1 MAHHPDA
8 AARPFHRARADGDSS
23 TDILKDILCHIDD
36 DKGGKRVSPQVRIS
50 AIFVILFVSTSLT
63 AFPIIARNQPRW
75 RIPRFVYL
83 FSRYFG
89 AGVIIATAFI
99 HLLDPAYESIGP
111 ISCVALTADWGK
123 FPWPAAIALMS
134 VMFVFL
140 LDFGAEW
147 WVENKYNFGHASEH
161 DEPVETDLAN
171 PLAATDSRHDSVT
184 TFRPRSQTQCSHQ
197 FLHSADQD
205 IQAIPLVPRSTDHT
219 FPHQLAAFLILESG
233 VLFHSLI
240 IGLNLGVTTS
250 ATDFF
255 TLYPVIAFHQAFE
268 GLGLGAR
275 LALIPFPANLAWMP
289 WALCGAYGVA
299 TPVAMACGV
308 LAGTGGDGM
317 VSGVLD
323 AVSAGILMY
332 TGLVELLAR
341 DFLFN
346 KERSREGRD
355 ILGMLG
361 CLLLGT
367 GVMALLG
374 KWA

>member
-1 MAHHPDA
+1 
-8 AARPFHRARADGDSS
+8 
-23 TDILKDILCHIDD
+23 
-36 DKGGKRVSPQVRIS
+36 
-50 AIFVILFVSTSLT
+50 
-63 AFPIIARNQPRW
+63 
-75 RIPRFVYL
+75 
-83 FSRYFG
+83 
-89 AGVIIATAFI
+89 
-99 HLLDPAYESIGP
+99 
-111 ISCVALTADWGK
+111 
-123 FPWPAAIALMS
+123 MS

-147 WVENKYNFGHASEH
+147 YVENKYNFGHASEH
-161 DEPVETDLAN
+161 DDDPE
-171 PLAATDSRHDSVT
+171 ATPDALTTPSLT

-205 IQAIPLVPRSTDHT
+205 IQLVPRSSTLPSYTSITATPSDTTLPPTATTAHADPTVCKTDHT

-250 ATDFF
+250 SASFS

-275 LALIPFPANLAWMP
+275 LALIPFPAHLAWMP
-289 WALCGAYGVA
+289 WALCCVYGLA
-299 TPVAMACGV
+299 TPVAMASG
-308 LAGTGGDGM
+308 LAGAGQGGEM
-317 VSGVLD
+317 VSGILD

-346 KERSREGRD
+346 KDRSRKGRD
-355 ILGMLG
+355 ILVMLG
-361 CLLLGT
+361 CLLAGTAGMAVLGI
-367 GVMALLG
+367 
-374 KWA
+374 WA

>member
-1 MAHHPDA
+1 MLT
-8 AARPFHRARADGDSS
+8 RPS
-23 TDILKDILCHIDD
+23 
-36 DKGGKRVSPQVRIS
+36 
-50 AIFVILFVSTSLT
+50 
-63 AFPIIARNQPRW
+63 
-75 RIPRFVYL
+75 
-83 FSRYFG
+83 FG

-111 ISCVALTADWGK
+111 ISCVALSAGWGK

-147 WVENKYNFGHASEH
+147 YVENKYHFGHASEH
-161 DEPVETDLAN
+161 EDDPEATPEPLDALTTPSL
-171 PLAATDSRHDSVT
+171 T

-205 IQAIPLVPRSTDHT
+205 IQLVPRSATLQSYTPVTAPTTTLQPSATTTHADPAHCKTDHA

-250 ATDFF
+250 SSSFS

-275 LALIPFPANLAWMP
+275 LALIPFPAHLAWMP
-289 WALCGAYGVA
+289 WALCGVYGLA
-299 TPVAMACGV
+299 TPVAMACG
-308 LAGTGGDGM
+308 LAGAGEGGDL
-317 VSGVLD
+317 VSGILD
-323 AVSAGILMY
+323 AISAGILMY

-346 KERSREGRD
+346 KDRSREGRD
-355 ILGMLG
+355 ILVMLG
-361 CLLLGT
+361 CLLAGTAGMAVLGI
-367 GVMALLG
+367 
-374 KWA
+374 WA

>member
-1 MAHHPDA
+1 MLT
-8 AARPFHRARADGDSS
+8 RPS
-23 TDILKDILCHIDD
+23 
-36 DKGGKRVSPQVRIS
+36 
-50 AIFVILFVSTSLT
+50 
-63 AFPIIARNQPRW
+63 
-75 RIPRFVYL
+75 
-83 FSRYFG
+83 FG

-111 ISCVALTADWGK
+111 ISCVALSAGWGK

-147 WVENKYNFGHASEH
+147 YVENKYHFGHASEH
-161 DEPVETDLAN
+161 EDDPEATPEPLDALTTPSL
-171 PLAATDSRHDSVT
+171 T

-205 IQAIPLVPRSTDHT
+205 IQLVPRSATLPSYTPVTASASTRTLQPSATTTHADPAHCKTDHA

-250 ATDFF
+250 SSSFS

-275 LALIPFPANLAWMP
+275 LALIPFPAHLAWMT
-289 WALCGAYGVA
+289 WALCGVYGLA
-299 TPVAMACGV
+299 TPVAMACG
-308 LAGTGGDGM
+308 LAGAGEGGEL
-317 VSGVLD
+317 VSGILD
-323 AVSAGILMY
+323 AISAGILMY

-346 KERSREGRD
+346 KDRSREGRD
-355 ILGMLG
+355 ILVMLG
-361 CLLLGT
+361 CLLAGTAGMAVLGI
-367 GVMALLG
+367 
-374 KWA
+374 WA